1 MLLLQDKGLAQQK
14 DFKSISDAFQFYKDN
29 FLIEKIYAHIDRPT
43 YLAGETMWFKLYY
56 TEGSGR
62 VIDASKVGYVEILG
76 ENNEVVLQSIVP
88 FDVDGMGHG
97 YFELPATLKSGHY
110 IFRAYTNWM
119 KNFDPEFYFQER
131 VSIINPF
138 IALTSSDSKGTKK
151 YDVQFFPEGGNL
163 IYGLPSRVAFRVV
176 NQEGKGVDFSGVILD
191 SDNDTITVFSPHKF
205 GLGSFTFIPQRTS
218 TYRAIIRFGDGELMT
233 YEIPEPLETGYTLQ
247 VNDTNRNMIS
257 VKVYSKVN
265 SGTNV
270 YLFAHAKHIVKVT
283 QVGIIRNNQCLF
295 LLDRNQLGDGIIH
308 LTVFND
314 QLFPVC
320 ERLYFNGISKELLV
334 NVEVDKPDY
343 KSREKVIISIM
354 TTDSLGEPIKSNLS
368 VAVYKI
374 DSLVDT
380 EHQTIT
386 TYLKITSD
394 LAGNIENPGFYFE
407 GDNSIKH
414 REAIDNLMLTHGW
427 RRFRWKSIL
436 GEEYKIESLRH
447 IVELRGHLIRGVLS
461 KEESEEPI
469 SGAHV
474 YFSVPHIQQ
483 SGISKT
489 NDNGEFLFDVRYY
502 GKRKIVLQTDQPQ
515 HVKLLSPYSTQFSNN
530 YQFSELSLKSD
541 VKIRLNA
548 RSIYSQ
554 VHNAFTKGAKQIQM
568 LDQAVLPF
576 FGQPERE
583 YLLDD
588 YTRFPTLEEVLREY
602 VPEIAVRKNKGVYKQ
617 VVIDPSTN
625 LGFINE
631 PFILLDGTPILDV
644 NRLMNI
650 DPRQIRALQVV
661 NKKYFYA
668 GLSFDGLISYT
679 SYNSDLGGYEITS
692 GIMTEYEIFN
702 AEREFFSPVYDIV
715 SKQTSQVP
723 DTRTL
728 LYWNPD
734 VKVKQD
740 GAKKLEFFSSDLS
753 GTFKVVIHGI
763 TSQGFTGST
772 SITFNVIR
780 IK

>member
-1 MLLLQDKGLAQQK
+1 MLLLQGRGLAQQK
-14 DFKSISDAFQFYKDN
+14 DFKSISDAFQFYKEN
-29 FLIEKIYAHIDRPT
+29 FLIEKIYAHIDRPA

-76 ENNEVVLQSIVP
+76 ENNEAVLQAIVP
-88 FDVDGMGHG
+88 FDVAGMGYG

-119 KNFDPEFYFQER
+119 KNFDSEFYFQER

-138 IALTSSDSKGTKK
+138 IAMTSTDSKGTEKF
-151 YDVQFFPEGGNL
+151 DVQFFPEGGSL

-176 NQEGKGVDFSGVILD
+176 NQEGKGADFSGVILD

-205 GLGSFTFIPQRTS
+205 GLGSFTFIPKRSS
-218 TYRAIIRFGDGELMT
+218 TYSAVIRFNDGELAT
-233 YEIPEPLETGYTLQ
+233 YEIPRPLETGYTLH
-247 VNDTNRNMIS
+247 VNDTNRNMVS
-257 VKVYSKVN
+257 VKVFSNVN

-270 YLFAHAKHIVKVT
+270 YLFAHAKHMVKVT

-295 LLDRNQLGDGIIH
+295 LVDRSQLGDGIIH
-308 LTVFND
+308 LTVFDD
-314 QLFPVC
+314 QLSPVC
-320 ERLYFNGISKELLV
+320 ERLYFNGISKGLHV
-334 NVEVDKPDY
+334 KVEVDMPNY
-343 KSREKVIISIM
+343 KSREKVIMQIM
-354 TTDSLGEPIKSNLS
+354 TSDSIGEPVKSNLS
-368 VAVYKI
+368 VSVYKI

-380 EHQTIT
+380 EHQNIT
-386 TYLKITSD
+386 AYLKITSD
-394 LAGNIENPGFYFE
+394 LAGNIENPSFYFD

-414 REAIDNLMLTHGW
+414 REEIDNLMLTHGW

-436 GEEYKIESLRH
+436 GEEYKIESLKY
-447 IVELRGHLIRGVLS
+447 IVELRGHLIKGVLL
-461 KEESEEPI
+461 ETESQDPI
-469 SGAHV
+469 SGVHV

-489 NDNGEFLFDVRYY
+489 NGNGEFLFDVRYY
-502 GKRKIVLQTDQPQ
+502 GKKKVVLQTDRPQ
-515 HVKLLSPYSTQFSNN
+515 RIKLLSPYSTQFSNN
-530 YQFSELSLKSD
+530 YQFTGLSLRSD
-541 VKIRLNA
+541 IKERLNS

-554 VHNAFTKGAKQIQM
+554 VHNAFSGEAEQIQT
-568 LDQAVLPF
+568 LDQMVLPF

-602 VPEIAVRKNKGVYKQ
+602 VPEIAVRRNKGVYKQ

-625 LGFINE
+625 LGFSND

-679 SYNSDLGGYEITS
+679 TYNSDLGGYEITS

-702 AEREFFSPVYDIV
+702 AEREFFSPVYDIA

-734 VKVKQD
+734 VKMSQD
-740 GAKKLEFFSSDLS
+740 GTSELEFFSSDLN

-772 SITFNVIR
+772 STTFNVMN